1 MNKRQVLEGMLCAR
15 RLWWTYHEPGAR
27 ELMPGEVTLDRFAE
41 GRAVGRAAQDAL
53 PGREYEVSFEADG
66 VAVRVDVLERREGG
80 VAIIE
85 VKAAK
90 SVDAEHLDDLAIQ
103 VHVLRAA
110 GIPVVAAELMHLDP
124 ECRAPDLSN
133 LLKRVDV
140 TAKVERRLP
149 LVAEAIREA
158 RQTIL
163 GHRPD
168 TPIGAYCGRGK
179 EDQCPFIE
187 RCWSSVPDHHVSTL
201 YYIGKKWPALAE
213 RGHHV
218 IGDLPEDVAL
228 PREETRRQV
237 RAIKAGARIVEEGL
251 AEALGAWRRPLAF
264 LDFETVSSAIPYY
277 AGSSAWEQVP
287 AQWSVHHEDGR
298 SAAWIADR
306 EADPRPALAAALV
319 DACRGAETIV
329 AYYAEFE
336 RGCLRHLQAAV
347 PALAADLEALERKLV
362 DALPIVRNYVY
373 DPAFGGRFSL
383 KAVQPAL
390 TPELSGY
397 GGLAVHEGQ
406 TASVRLKRL
415 LGGEPSDPAERAQV
429 RDELLRY
436 CEFDTFGLMKLVER
450 LRELSA
456 RQP

>member
-15 RLWWTYHEPGAR
+15 RLWWAYHEPDAR
-27 ELMPGEVTLDRFAE
+27 ELVPDEVTLDRFAE
-41 GRAVGRAAQDAL
+41 GRAVGRAARDVL
-53 PGREYEVSFEADG
+53 PGREYEIPFEADG

-85 VKAAK
+85 VKASK
-90 SVDAEHLDDLAIQ
+90 STNADHLDDLAIQ

-110 GIPVVAAELMHLDP
+110 GVPVVAAELMHLDP

-149 LVAEAIREA
+149 IIAQAIREA
-158 RQTIL
+158 REALQ
-163 GHRPD
+163 GPRPD

-187 RCWSSVPDHHVSTL
+187 RCWSAVPDHHVSTL
-201 YYIGKKWPALAE
+201 YYIGKKWPLLAE

-218 IGDLPEDVAL
+218 IAELPDEVEL
-228 PREETRRQV
+228 PRAETRRQV
-237 RAIKAGARIVEEGL
+237 RAIKTGARIVEEGL
-251 AEALGAWRRPLAF
+251 ARALDAWRRPLAF
-264 LDFETVSSAIPYY
+264 LDFETVSSAIPRY
-277 AGSSAWEQVP
+277 AGSAPWEQIPV
-287 AQWSVHHEDGR
+287 QWSVHHEDGR
-298 SAAWIADR
+298 GVAWIADR
-306 EADPRPALAAALV
+306 EEDPRPALASALV
-319 DACRGAETIV
+319 DACRGAATIV

-336 RGCLRHLQAAV
+336 RACLRHLRAAV
-347 PALAADLEALERKLV
+347 PSLGPELEALEHKLV
-362 DALPIVRNYVY
+362 DALPIVRSYVY

-390 TPELSGY
+390 TPELAGY
-397 GGLAVHEGQ
+397 GGLAVQEGQ

-415 LGGEPSDPAERAQV
+415 LAGEPSDPAERQRV
-429 RDELLRY
+429 REELSQY

-450 LRELSA
+450 LRELGA
-456 RQP
+456 IRP